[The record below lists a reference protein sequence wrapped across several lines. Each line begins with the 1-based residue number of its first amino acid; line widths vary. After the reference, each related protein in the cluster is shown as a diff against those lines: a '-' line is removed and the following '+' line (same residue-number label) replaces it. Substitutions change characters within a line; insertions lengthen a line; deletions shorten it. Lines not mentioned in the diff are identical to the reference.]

1 MTTERKALYKVQGR
15 RRKMTTERKALC
27 EVLGRRKKI
36 TTGLR
41 KAAQSSR
48 QGKAAC
54 KKEERIFK
62 KKKIKRTFVFLSPF
76 SCFLTFDF
84 CNILCPESL
93 EAEAVFVKAA
103 KRMLYHALFTQ
114 LPNSEL
120 TLPSVYFY
128 NDICLTSTTL
138 PGNRNCRVYTSPS
151 LTSHRP
157 HSRVTET
164 SECTPH
170 IYNTPRL

>member
-1 MTTERKALYKVQGR
+1 MTTEMKAVYKVLGR
-15 RRKMTTERKALC
+15 RRKMTTEMKALYK
-27 EVLGRRKKI
+27 VLGRRRKM

-48 QGKAAC
+48 KGKAAC
-54 KKEERIFK
+54 KKDERIFK

-84 CNILCPESL
+84 CNILCPESM
-93 EAEAVFVKAA
+93 EAETVFVKAA
-103 KRMLYHALFTQ
+103 KRMLYHAFFTQ

-128 NDICLTSTTL
+128 NNMCLTSTTL
-138 PGNRNCRVYTSPS
+138 PGR
-151 LTSHRP
+151 
-157 HSRVTET
+157 
-164 SECTPH
+164 
-170 IYNTPRL
+170 